1 MKKFTVGLPVEQNDD
16 FTGQIIQAREHISE
30 VYFSPYGFA
39 GGRGIARDESLSP
52 WEGPMRQMATLD
64 RLHAAGLSLNLLFNA
79 NCYGADSLSHAFFNR
94 VGDTV
99 DALASRYRLRS
110 VTTTSPLIAR
120 FIHANFEGIR
130 TRASVNMSVG
140 TPEGMEYI
148 AADFDGFY
156 LAREYNRDLSRIR
169 LMRTTCDRMGKEL
182 YLLANSGCL
191 NHCSAHT
198 FHDNLVAH
206 ENEIVGRDNAYRF
219 EGICHAFLRGEE
231 NRERYLAR
239 TNFIR
244 PEDIDTVA
252 EYFDGIKLAT
262 RTSPNPGIILSAYLR
277 GRHAGAITSLL
288 EPDHTGLFFPQV
300 IENTRIPAEFTE
312 RVLRC
317 NKQCDS
323 CGYCASVC
331 RQAMIQPEE
340 TVC

>member
-1 MKKFTVGLPVEQNDD
+1 MKKFTVGLPVVPNEA
-16 FTGQIIQAREHISE
+16 FTEQIIQSREQISE
-30 VYFSPYGFA
+30 VYFSPHGVS
-39 GGRGIARDESLSP
+39 GGRGNVFGEDLSP
-52 WEGPMRQMATLD
+52 WDGPMRQMATLD
-64 RLHAAGLSLNLLFNA
+64 RLHAAGIPLNVLFNA
-79 NCYGADSLSHAFFNR
+79 NCYGADSLSRTFFDR
-94 VGDTV
+94 LGDTV
-99 DALASRYRLRS
+99 DALVSRYRLRS

-120 FIHANFEGIR
+120 FIHANFDGIR

-169 LMRTTCDRMGKEL
+169 AMRAACDRMGKEL

-206 ENEIVGRDNAYRF
+206 ESEIIGRDNAYRF
-219 EGICHAFLRGEE
+219 EGVCHAFLRSVE

-244 PEDIDTVA
+244 PEDIDAVA
-252 EYFDGIKLAT
+252 PYFDGIKLAT
-262 RTSPNPGIILSAYLR
+262 RTSPIPGIILSAYLR
-277 GRHAGAITSLL
+277 GHHAGAVTSLL
-288 EPDHTGLFFPQV
+288 EPDHTGLFFPQI
-300 IENTRIPAEFTE
+300 IENSRIPADFTE

-317 NKQCDS
+317 DKQCDS
-323 CGYCASVC
+323 CGYCADVC
-331 RQAMIQPEE
+331 RATMIQPEE
-340 TVC
+340 NIC